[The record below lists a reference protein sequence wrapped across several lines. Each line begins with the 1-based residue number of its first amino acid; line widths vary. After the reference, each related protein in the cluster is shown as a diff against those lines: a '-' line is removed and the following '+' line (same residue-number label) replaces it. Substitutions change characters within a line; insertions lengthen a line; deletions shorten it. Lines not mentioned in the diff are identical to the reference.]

1 MVLFG
6 SSRAASSPAHTPVTT
21 NPYLIHPATIVEKH
35 QEAADIIS
43 FRLRLN
49 DENVRRTFQFRA
61 GQFNMLYVFGV
72 GEVAISIV
80 SDPDQPEHL
89 DHTIR
94 IVGRTTQVIERMQV
108 GDVLGIRGPFGQG
121 WPMETA
127 KGKDVLVV
135 TGGLGCAPVVGSI
148 EYMFR
153 RREQY
158 GTIKILHGVKAP
170 HDLLYRERFDTWRN
184 HPDTEVYLTSDEPGK
199 TWHYHVGV
207 VTELFEDIQLDPERT
222 LVMMCGPE
230 IMMRVAVNS
239 LTHRGLRPDHMY
251 VSLERHMECGIGLCG
266 HCQLG
271 PYFLC
276 KDGPVMRFDKVFP
289 FLGKSGI

>member
-1 MVLFG
+1 MTAQLQG
-6 SSRAASSPAHTPVTT
+6 APL
-21 NPYLIHPATIVEKH
+21 NPFLIYPATIVQKR
-35 QEAADIIS
+35 QDS
-43 FRLRLN
+43 SDMMSLRLQL
-49 DENVRRTFQFRA
+49 DDSKVRKSFHFQA

-80 SDPDQPEHL
+80 SDPDEPAYL

-94 IVGRTTQVIERMQV
+94 VIGRTTQVLGRMNK
-108 GDVLGIRGPFGQG
+108 GESIGIRGPFGHG
-121 WPMETA
+121 WPMEEA
-127 KGKDVLVV
+127 KGKDILVI
-135 TGGLGCAPVVGSI
+135 TGGLGCAPVVGAI

-153 RREQY
+153 RRDEY
-158 GTIKILHGVKAP
+158 GSITILHGVKAS
-170 HDLLYRERFDTWRN
+170 HDLLYRERFDAWRR
-184 HPDTEVYLTSDEPGK
+184 HPRTKVFLTSDEPGK

-207 VTELFEDIQLDPERT
+207 VTELFEHIESDPEQT

-230 IMMRVAVNS
+230 IMMRVAVQI
-239 LTHRGLRPDHMY
+239 LALRGFRPDLMY

-276 KDGPVMRFDKVFP
+276 KDGPVMRYDAIASL
-289 FLGKSGI
+289 LGKTGI